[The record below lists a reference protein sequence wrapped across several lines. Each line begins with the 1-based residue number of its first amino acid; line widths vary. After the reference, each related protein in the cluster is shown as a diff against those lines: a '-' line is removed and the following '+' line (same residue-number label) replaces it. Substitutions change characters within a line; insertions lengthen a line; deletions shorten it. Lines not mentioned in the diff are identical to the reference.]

1 MKRLMIIFAVLA
13 LVAAANATT
22 IRPMTIEEM
31 TASASSVIEGTA
43 VDKWSA
49 WDSQHREIMTF
60 TRFNVLKTL
69 KGSAPNQVVVAQ
81 LGGKADGLTLLVSG
95 IRHFQVGETTLL
107 FLRPGD
113 TADVMSLDTMQGN
126 FRIAKDQIGDMVA
139 SNGMPDVS
147 VMRGSKV
154 VPYEGHTV
162 ALSTLESRIR
172 KAVGR

>member
-1 MKRLMIIFAVLA
+1 MKRLMIVFAVLA
-13 LVAAANATT
+13 LAAAANATT

-81 LGGKADGLTLLVSG
+81 LGGTVGNIKLLVSG
-95 IRHFQVGETTLL
+95 IRHFQIGETTLL
-107 FLRPGD
+107 FLRLGD
-113 TADVMSLDTMQGN
+113 TPDVMSLDTMQGN
-126 FRIAKDQIGDMVA
+126 FRVVKDQIGEMVA

-147 VMRGSKV
+147 VLRGSQV
-154 VPYEGHTV
+154 VPYQGHTV
-162 ALSTLESRIR
+162 ALSTLESRIQ